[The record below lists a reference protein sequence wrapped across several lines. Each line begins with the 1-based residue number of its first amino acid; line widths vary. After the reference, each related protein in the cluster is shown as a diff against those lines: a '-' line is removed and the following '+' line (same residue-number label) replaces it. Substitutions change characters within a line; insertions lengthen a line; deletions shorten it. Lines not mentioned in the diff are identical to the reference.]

1 MTAIALACLVAAAQ
15 AVPPDPA
22 APASSS
28 SAQPAA
34 PAPPD
39 ASGLPAAPPGIAA
52 SDIEA
57 LRRLS
62 QSGAPASLPPVTA
75 RMFTVAG
82 RLELSPAF
90 ALSVG
95 DPFFRSLMLGARL
108 EQHLSERW
116 SVGGHLFAGP
126 SLVSA
131 PVQLCGGTACE
142 APVAAQLASTP
153 GDLLAALGAQ
163 VAFRPAYGKLS
174 LLGEK
179 TVHFDLYVAL
189 GPELLRERIAPDAAS
204 PKAGRWAVGGRVS
217 LGERLYLSDRV
228 SLRLS
233 ASEIVYGSRVRGR
246 IEPERKLMIEGGLG
260 FLFGS
265 R

>member
-1 MTAIALACLVAAAQ
+1 MIAAA
-15 AVPPDPA
+15 ALSCLLAA
-22 APASSS
+22 APPSEP
-28 SAQPAA
+28 SAAA
-34 PAPPD
+34 PQGPSEAT
-39 ASGLPAAPPGIAA
+39 ALPAAPPGIAP

-57 LRRLS
+57 LRRLA

-82 RLELSPAF
+82 RLDLSPAF
-90 ALSVG
+90 AVSVG
-95 DPFFRSLMLGARL
+95 DPFFRSLMLGVRL
-108 EQHLSERW
+108 EQHFGERW
-116 SVGGHLFAGP
+116 SAGGHLFAGA

-131 PVQLCGGTACE
+131 PVQLCGATACS
-142 APVAAQLASTP
+142 APLAAQLDSTP
-153 GDLLAALGAQ
+153 GDLQMAFGAQ
-163 VAFRPAYGKLS
+163 IAWRPVYGKLS

-179 TVHFDLYVAL
+179 TVHFDFYFAL

-204 PKAGRWAVGGRVS
+204 SKAARWAVGGRAT
-217 LGERLYLSDRV
+217 LGERLYVSDRV

-246 IEPERKLMIEGGLG
+246 IEPERKLMIEAGIG